1 MAGAW
6 KIRVSALIV
15 SRRGREQPPQVFDV
29 RKFNLREKVV
39 LRHLREQLIHGQ
51 NVAFPLDLKEVG
63 EKKAATVK
71 LSNIKLLQQTGIES
85 ENPDK

>member
-1 MAGAW
+1 MTTSAKAGTLA
-6 KIRVSALIV
+6 VA
-15 SRRGREQPPQVFDV
+15 DV
-29 RKFNLREKVV
+29 
-39 LRHLREQLIHGQ
+39 
-51 NVAFPLDLKEVG
+51 KEVG